1 MGAERWGA
9 YNMNSIRFHRI
20 FMIVWML
27 GILVCAGRLSG
38 IAAEPE
44 TDSGASTGQETQT
57 SDAAEAEMA
66 GNTAGIEELIEDTA
80 ETEEERIEDTAETEA
95 PDGTSGASGFT
106 REEIAR
112 NREFG
117 VLKVGYVGDRNPVS
131 FKNEDGEFDGISR
144 KIFDH
149 LQEISGLQ
157 FEYVELP
164 GGPVTY
170 DYLLG
175 EGFDFV
181 TSVEYNEENKK
192 ARGILI
198 SHPYLT
204 SKKVV
209 VGRQD
214 LVFDANAQLKVA
226 VSTGSQT
233 LKKVMASMY
242 PNFELIDYDTME
254 DCFDAVD
261 DGSVDILIQ
270 NQFVAERYLY
280 KPKYEKLIVVPV
292 IGMDDALCFS
302 AVTPLEET
310 EGAEWERCEELLNE
324 IDRAISLLTEDEV
337 TSYVIEGTMENIYD
351 LTYGD
356 LFYRYRYALIA
367 LAAAFVLV
375 LFMIAMIARYRLRTA
390 DAQAEA
396 KAKGNFLSTMSHE
409 IRTPLNGMIGLNYLM
424 EQNLDDHQ
432 KMKDYLR
439 QSSSTAKYLQ
449 SLINDILDMSKLEMN
464 KMELVSSPFSLKDA
478 LTVIETI
485 ERSRMMDKEID
496 FRMDM
501 DVPHPFI
508 VGDEV
513 RLEQIILNIID
524 NAYKFTPA
532 GGSVRVQ
539 IRQTPPE
546 DGRTTT
552 EIKVSDT
559 GCGISEEFQQ
569 KIFHSFTQER
579 STVSKGNQG
588 TGLGMS
594 ISYLLAE
601 LMDGSMSVESKLGHG
616 SCFTFSFPAEIVQED
631 PHTGHQDTEAR
642 AGEAPEDCHILIA
655 EDNELNGQILTEILR
670 EEGFRTSLAVN
681 GQVAVDLFKASAQ
694 GEYSAILMDL
704 RMPEKDGYEA
714 AKEIRA
720 LPRPDAKT
728 VRIFACTAD
737 SFQEDKEKA
746 IACGMDNFVAKPVDV
761 KKLIMLLRS

>member
-1 MGAERWGA
+1 
-9 YNMNSIRFHRI
+9 MNSARFRNIAAIAWAFGI
-20 FMIVWML
+20 FM
-27 GILVCAGRLSG
+27 CAGLLVGR
-38 IAAEPE
+38 AAEPE
-44 TDSGASTGQETQT
+44 TETLSGETAATGTDVDGVLADFTQ
-57 SDAAEAEMA
+57 
-66 GNTAGIEELIEDTA
+66 
-80 ETEEERIEDTAETEA
+80 EERE
-95 PDGTSGASGFT
+95 
-106 REEIAR
+106 R
-112 NREFG
+112 NGEFG

-131 FKNEDGEFDGISR
+131 FKNKDGEFDGISR

-149 LQEISGLQ
+149 MQEISGLQ

-164 GGPVTY
+164 SGPVTY

-209 VGRQD
+209 VGRPD
-214 LVFDANAQLKVA
+214 LVFDANAQLRVA

-242 PNFELIDYDTME
+242 PNFELVDYETME
-254 DCFDAVD
+254 DCFDAVNN
-261 DGSVDILIQ
+261 GSVDLLIQ

-280 KPKYEKLIVVPV
+280 KPVYEKLIVVPV
-292 IGMDDALCFS
+292 IGMDDELCFS
-302 AVTPLEET
+302 AVTPLEEK
-310 EGAEWERCEELLNE
+310 EGKAWERCEELIE
-324 IDRAISLLTEDEV
+324 VIDRTISLLTEDEV
-337 TSYVIEGTMENIYD
+337 TSYIIEETMENIYD

-356 LFYRYRYALIA
+356 LFYRYRYALLA

-424 EQNLDDHQ
+424 EQNIDNRQ
-432 KMKDYLR
+432 KLKDYLH
-439 QSSSTAKYLQ
+439 QSSATAKYLQ

-464 KMELVSSPFSLKDA
+464 KMELVSSPFSLKDV
-478 LTVIETI
+478 LTMIETI
-485 ERSRMMDKEID
+485 EKSRMADKEID
-496 FRMDM
+496 FQMDM
-501 DVPHPFI
+501 DIPHPFI
-508 VGDEV
+508 VGDEI
-513 RLEQIILNIID
+513 RLEQIVLNIID
-524 NAYKFTPA
+524 NAYKFTPV
-532 GGSVRVQ
+532 GGSIRVQ
-539 IRQTPPE
+539 VRQTPSG
-546 DGRTTT
+546 DGQTST

-579 STVSKGNQG
+579 NTVSKGNQG

-594 ISYLLAE
+594 ISYLLAQ
-601 LMDGSMSVESKLGHG
+601 LMGGSLSVESKLGQG
-616 SCFTFSFPAEIVQED
+616 SCFTLSFPAEIVREELKTAIQSA
-631 PHTGHQDTEAR
+631 EAR
-642 AGEAPEDCHILIA
+642 GGEIPEGCHILIA

-670 EEGFRTSLAVN
+670 EEGFQTTLAVN
-681 GQVAVDLFKASAQ
+681 GQVAVDLFAASAE
-694 GEYSAILMDL
+694 GEYRVILMDL

-714 AKEIRA
+714 SKEIRA
-720 LPRPDAKT
+720 LPRADAKT
-728 VRIFACTAD
+728 VRIFACTAN
-737 SFQEDKEKA
+737 SFEEDREKA
-746 IACGMDNFVAKPVDV
+746 IECGMDDFVAKPVDI
-761 KKLIMLLRS
+761 KKLLTLLRS

>member
-1 MGAERWGA
+1 MFGVRLRKKWIIA
-9 YNMNSIRFHRI
+9 
-20 FMIVWML
+20 WMF
-27 GILVCAGRLSG
+27 GILLCAALPVVADETESEGAVT
-38 IAAEPE
+38 AAETAESVAE
-44 TDSGASTGQETQT
+44 T
-57 SDAAEAEMA
+57 EAEP
-66 GNTAGIEELIEDTA
+66 IEDTA
-80 ETEEERIEDTAETEA
+80 AEEPDETLDM
-95 PDGTSGASGFT
+95 SGFT
-106 REEIAR
+106 PEEIAR

-117 VLKVGYVGDRNPVS
+117 VLKVGYVSDRNPVS
-131 FKNEDGEFDGISR
+131 FKNEAGELDGISR
-144 KIFDH
+144 KIFDR
-149 LQEISGLQ
+149 LQEISGLR

-214 LVFDANAQLKVA
+214 FVFDANAHLKTA
-226 VSTGSQT
+226 ISTGSQT
-233 LKKVMASMY
+233 LKKVMASLY
-242 PNFELIDYDTME
+242 PNFELIDFDTME
-254 DCFDAVD
+254 DCFDAVN
-261 DGSVDILIQ
+261 DGKADILIQ

-292 IGMDDALCFS
+292 IGMDDQLCFS

-324 IDRAISLLTEDEV
+324 IDRAIALLTEDEV
-337 TSYVIEGTMENIYD
+337 TNYIIEGTMENIYD

-356 LFYRYRYALIA
+356 LFYRYRYALLA

-375 LFMIAMIARYRLRTA
+375 LVMIAMIARYRVRTA
-390 DAQAEA
+390 NAQAEA

-424 EQNLDDHQ
+424 EQNQDDRR
-432 KMKDYLR
+432 KMKEYLQ
-439 QSSSTAKYLQ
+439 QSSATAKYLQ
-449 SLINDILDMSKLEMN
+449 SLINDILDMSKLEMH
-464 KMELVSSPFSLKDA
+464 KMELVNSPFSLKDA

-485 ERSRMMDKEID
+485 EKSRMADKDID

-501 DVPHPFI
+501 DLPHP
-508 VGDEV
+508 VLLGDEV
-513 RLEQIILNIID
+513 RLEQIVLNMID

-532 GGSVRVQ
+532 GGRVRVQ
-539 IRQTPPE
+539 VRQTPP
-546 DGRTTT
+546 DDSRTST

-579 STVSKGNQG
+579 NTVSKGNQG

-601 LMDGSMSVESKLGHG
+601 LMGGDLSVESKLGKG
-616 SCFTFSFPAEIVQED
+616 SCFTFSFPAEIVRADLQAEVS
-631 PHTGHQDTEAR
+631 GMEAQGGN
-642 AGEAPEDCHILIA
+642 AAEGCHVLIA

-681 GQVAVDLFKASAQ
+681 GQVAVDLFKASAE
-694 GEYSAILMDL
+694 GEYGVILMDL

-714 AKEIRA
+714 AREIRE
-720 LPRPDAKT
+720 LPRADAKT

-737 SFQEDKEKA
+737 SFEEDREKA
-746 IACGMDNFVAKPVDV
+746 IACGMDNFIAKPVDV

>member
-1 MGAERWGA
+1 MVGV
-9 YNMNSIRFHRI
+9 RFRRI
-20 FMIVWML
+20 WIVVWML
-27 GILVCAGRLSG
+27 GILMCAALSVG
-38 IAAEPE
+38 AEEAETESESAVVTAAETSGSAADTE
-44 TDSGASTGQETQT
+44 T
-57 SDAAEAEMA
+57 
-66 GNTAGIEELIEDTA
+66 ELIEDMA
-80 ETEEERIEDTAETEA
+80 EAEE
-95 PDGTSGASGFT
+95 PDEILSMSGFT
-106 REEIAR
+106 PEEIAR

-117 VLKVGYVGDRNPVS
+117 VLKVGYVSDRNPIS
-131 FKNEDGEFDGISR
+131 FRNKEGELDGVSR
-144 KIFDH
+144 KIFDR

-157 FEYVELP
+157 FEYVALP
-164 GGPVTY
+164 SGPVTY

-209 VGRQD
+209 VGRPD
-214 LVFDANAQLKVA
+214 LVFDANAHLRVA

-233 LKKVMASMY
+233 LKKVMAAMY
-242 PNFELIDYDTME
+242 PNFELVDYETME
-254 DCFDAVD
+254 DCFDAVN
-261 DGSVDILIQ
+261 DGKVDILIQ

-280 KPKYEKLIVVPV
+280 KPVYEKLIVVPV
-292 IGMDDALCFS
+292 IGMDDELCFS
-302 AVTPLEET
+302 AVTPLEDT
-310 EGAEWERCEELLNE
+310 GGKEWERCEELLNV
-324 IDRAISLLTEDEV
+324 IDRAIALLTEDEV
-337 TSYVIEGTMENIYD
+337 TNYIIEGTMENIYD
-351 LTYGD
+351 LTYED
-356 LFYRYRYALIA
+356 LFYRYRYALLA

-375 LFMIAMIARYRLRTA
+375 LVMIAMIARYRLRTA

-424 EQNLDDHQ
+424 EQNLDDRQ

-449 SLINDILDMSKLEMN
+449 SLISDILDMSKLEMN

-478 LTVIETI
+478 LAVIETI
-485 ERSRMMDKEID
+485 ERSRMTEKEID

-539 IRQTPPE
+539 VRQTPSG
-546 DGRTTT
+546 DGKTST

-569 KIFHSFTQER
+569 KIFHMFTQER

-601 LMDGSMSVESKLGHG
+601 LMGGDLRVESKLGQG

-631 PHTGHQDTEAR
+631 PRTGRQDTETR
-642 AGEAPEDCHILIA
+642 AGEIPEDCHILIA

-670 EEGFRTSLAVN
+670 EEGFWTSLAVN

-737 SFQEDKEKA
+737 SFQEDREKA

>member
-1 MGAERWGA
+1 MSRVEERDR
-9 YNMNSIRFHRI
+9 NSAGNSDGGNVEVCIHMKGVRFRKI
-20 FMIVWML
+20 FVTVWMMGVL
-27 GILVCAGRLSG
+27 LCTGLYAG
-38 IAAEPE
+38 A
-44 TDSGASTGQETQT
+44 
-57 SDAAEAEMA
+57 
-66 GNTAGIEELIEDTA
+66 
-80 ETEEERIEDTAETEA
+80 AETEA
-95 PDGTSGASGFT
+95 LSERTAYEGTGSAGAVDAEGTEPETEALSGEPASTGAEADGVLADFT
-106 REEIAR
+106 QEERER
-112 NREFG
+112 NGEFG
-117 VLKVGYVGDRNPVS
+117 VLKVGYVSDRNPVS
-131 FKNEDGEFDGISR
+131 FKNKEGEFDGVSR
-144 KIFDH
+144 KIFDR

-157 FEYVELP
+157 FEYVALP
-164 GGPVTY
+164 SGPVTY

-214 LVFDANAQLKVA
+214 LVFDANANLSVA

-233 LKKVMASMY
+233 LKKVMAAMY
-242 PNFELIDYDTME
+242 PNFELIDFDTME
-254 DCFDAVD
+254 DCFDAVN
-261 DGSVDILIQ
+261 DGKADILIQ

-280 KPKYEKLIVVPV
+280 KPEYEKLIVVPV
-292 IGMDDALCFS
+292 IGMDDELCFS

-310 EGAEWERCEELLNE
+310 EGEEWDRCEELLNE
-324 IDRAISLLTEDEV
+324 IDRAIALLTEDEV
-337 TSYVIEGTMENIYD
+337 TNYVIEGTMENIYD

-356 LFYRYRYALIA
+356 LFYRYRYALLV

-375 LFMIAMIARYRLRTA
+375 LVMIAMIARYRLRTA

-439 QSSSTAKYLQ
+439 QSSATAKYLQ

-478 LTVIETI
+478 LAVIETI
-485 ERSRMMDKEID
+485 ERSRMADKEID

-539 IRQTPPE
+539 VRQTPSG
-546 DGRTTT
+546 DGKAST

-559 GCGISEEFQQ
+559 GWGISEEFQQ

-579 STVSKGNQG
+579 NTVSKGNQG

-601 LMDGSMSVESKLGHG
+601 LMGGSLSVESKLGHG

-631 PHTGHQDTEAR
+631 LRTGRQETETR
-642 AGEAPEDCHILIA
+642 AGETPEDCHILIA

-737 SFQEDKEKA
+737 SFQEDREKA